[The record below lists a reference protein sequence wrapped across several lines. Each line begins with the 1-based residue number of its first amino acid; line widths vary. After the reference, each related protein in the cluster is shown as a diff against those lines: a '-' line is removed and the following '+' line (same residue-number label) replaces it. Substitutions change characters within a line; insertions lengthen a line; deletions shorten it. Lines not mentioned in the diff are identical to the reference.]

1 MKKQTERFFSQNL
14 RITIVLFMLTLN
26 TELNYKMQIY
36 ETMVDYEYEQKC
48 TTRWEETFYSV
59 K

>member
-1 MKKQTERFFSQNL
+1 MKKQNRERFFSEFKDYN
-14 RITIVLFMLTLN
+14 RIVNTN

-48 TTRWEETFYSV
+48 TTRWEEMFDSV